1 MFLSKVKLVMTAAAV
16 VAALAV
22 GAAALA
28 QSGLGR
34 PKDGTGKS
42 EQVGSS
48 SYTYHILVSRNGEP
62 PRTVAVVEMTGDTP
76 IRVDAPG
83 ARILI
88 EPKRDGE
95 PSRHTAAERRHG
107 DVQVEVADEPTGRF
121 AADAVANPSRAKSS
135 RTENDREQ
143 RKIVLTRPKA
153 MDVAVTQRYVGQV
166 HSRRYINVCS
176 LVVGYLEEIKVRAGQ
191 PVKKGD
197 PMFKI
202 VPTINKSKLDAVAA
216 EAELARLEFMN
227 TKKLSEEKP
236 PAVSQNEVALF
247 KAKLDRANAKRDLA
261 RAELEFTNIRAAFRR
276 HRRQLAFAG
285 RQPDQG
291 GRHAHDV
298 VG

>member
-22 GAAALA
+22 GATALA

-42 EQVGSS
+42 GSS
-48 SYTYHILVSRNGEP
+48 AHRAIPTTFWSRGTASRRAP
-62 PRTVAVVEMTGDTP
+62 VAVVEMTGDTP

-83 ARILI
+83 ARNLI

-95 PSRHTAAERRHG
+95 PSRQTAAERRHG
-107 DVQVEVADEPTGRF
+107 DVQVEVADRPNRPF

-166 HSRRYINVCS
+166 HSLS
-176 LVVGYLEEIKVRAGQ
+176 LY
-191 PVKKGD
+191 
-197 PMFKI
+197 
-202 VPTINKSKLDAVAA
+202 
-216 EAELARLEFMN
+216 
-227 TKKLSEEKP
+227 
-236 PAVSQNEVALF
+236 
-247 KAKLDRANAKRDLA
+247 
-261 RAELEFTNIRAAFRR
+261 
-276 HRRQLAFAG
+276 
-285 RQPDQG
+285 
-291 GRHAHDV
+291 
-298 VG
+298 